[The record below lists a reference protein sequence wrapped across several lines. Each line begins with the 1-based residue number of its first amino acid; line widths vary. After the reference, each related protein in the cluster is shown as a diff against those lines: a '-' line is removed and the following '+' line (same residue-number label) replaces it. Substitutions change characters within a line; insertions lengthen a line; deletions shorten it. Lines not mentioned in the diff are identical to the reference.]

1 MQFVILSGYISACLK
16 RRRIHVLHVTGRGRE
31 ESWREG
37 EIGRERERE
46 IDCKMQGGVGGIQKT
61 SFQRHLG
68 RNHSKRHA
76 HLNHLEKGGEGELV
90 VNQTYYKESCALA
103 A

>member
-1 MQFVILSGYISACLK
+1 M
-16 RRRIHVLHVTGRGRE
+16 
-31 ESWREG
+31 
-37 EIGRERERE
+37 
-46 IDCKMQGGVGGIQKT
+46 GGIHET

-76 HLNHLEKGGEGELV
+76 QLNHLEKGGEGELV
-90 VNQTYYKESCALA
+90 VNQTYYKESHALA